1 MFALTLDSAKNAA
14 SPLRPLFERQ
24 KINLHR
30 LSISLAGAL
39 LLAAAALSSPALTSP
54 AQPHPSRAVPIAEAL
69 DEAHAVTL
77 LGNTHPLARPE
88 FDLGLAAPDTRL
100 DRILLLL
107 KPSPARQATL
117 DAFVQAQYNP
127 NSPAFHQWL
136 TPAEYAARFGATPAD
151 LARVQSW
158 LRSHGFSVDE
168 TPAGNRLILFSG
180 TAAQVA
186 DAFHTE
192 IHHYRVNGVR
202 HLANAQDPQIPR
214 ALASAVEGIVSL
226 HDFRRAASIAP
237 RRALAARPQW
247 TLAGSHYLYPADFAV
262 LYGLNPL
269 YTQGTTGSAVSI
281 AIAGRSNINL
291 ADVAAFRA
299 SAGLIANTPAVTLSG
314 PDPGLVQGDQDEA
327 TLDVEW
333 AGAIA
338 PAASVTL
345 VAAASTAVTDGV
357 DLSAQ
362 YIVNHALAP
371 VVSLSYAG
379 CEQQMGAAELA
390 FYNSLWQQ
398 AAAQG
403 ISAVVASGDAGAAGC
418 NQGSDSAGT
427 EAAVNGLCSS
437 PWSTCVGGTQF
448 NDAADPAQ
456 YWSPTNSASQASALG
471 YIPEQVWNES
481 AANGGAW
488 LWASGGGIS
497 QLYPQPAWQK
507 FVSGAAAANGMRAV
521 PDVAF
526 SAAAHDGYIIHENGC
541 DWIVS
546 GTSAAT
552 PSFAAILA
560 LVVESMGGAGQG
572 SANPSLYPLAAVS
585 AAAFHATPS
594 GANTVPGVPGF
605 TAAGATYNPA
615 TGLGSVDAALLVTAW
630 KDAATLRHRLRIRKT
645 RLPILLPRPR

>member
-1 MFALTLDSAKNAA
+1 M
-14 SPLRPLFERQ
+14 P
-24 KINLHR
+24 R

-39 LLAAAALSSPALTSP
+39 LLAAAALSSPALPQP
-54 AQPHPSRAVPIAEAL
+54 AGAQI
-69 DEAHAVTL
+69 DEAQVVTL
-77 LGNTHPLARPE
+77 FGNVHPLARPE
-88 FDLGLAAPDTRL
+88 FDLGSAAPDTRL

-107 KPSPARQATL
+107 KPSSARQATL
-117 DAFVQAQYNP
+117 DAFVQAQQEP
-127 NSPAFHQWL
+127 SSPVFHQWL
-136 TPAEYAARFGATPAD
+136 TPAAYAARFGVSAAD

-158 LRSHGFSVDE
+158 LRSHGFSIDE
-168 TPAGNRLILFSG
+168 IPAGNRLILFSG
-180 TAAQVA
+180 TAAQIA
-186 DAFHTE
+186 EAFHTE
-192 IHHYRVNGVR
+192 IHHYRVNGID

-226 HDFRRAASIAP
+226 HDFRRTASTTP
-237 RRALAARPQW
+237 RRALAPTPQW
-247 TLAGSHYLYPADFAV
+247 TLDGSHYLYPADFATI
-262 LYGLNPL
+262 YHLNPL
-269 YTQGTTGSAVSI
+269 YNQAIAGSGVAL

-299 SAGLIANTPAVTLSG
+299 NAGLSANTPTVTLNG
-314 PDPGLVQGDQDEA
+314 PDPGLVQGDQDVS

-338 PAASVTL
+338 PAAAVTL

-418 NQGSDSAGT
+418 NQGSDSTGT
-427 EAAVNGLCSS
+427 VAAVNGLCSS
-437 PWSTCVGGTQF
+437 PYSTCVGGTQF
-448 NDAADPAQ
+448 NDAANPAQ

-497 QLYPQPAWQK
+497 QVYPQPVWQK
-507 FVSGAAAANGMRAV
+507 AVSGASAANGMRAV

-526 SAAAHDGYIIHENGC
+526 SAAAHDGYIIHENGS

-552 PSFAAILA
+552 PSFAGILA

-572 SANPSLYPLAAVS
+572 SANPSLYPLAAFS

-615 TGLGSVDAALLVTAW
+615 TGLGSVDAALLVGAW
-630 KDAATLRHRLRIRKT
+630 KDAANLRHKLRIRKT
-645 RLPILLPRPR
+645 RLPIILPRPR